1 MPRTPL
7 HALPLRGRREG
18 AAGCFLVASGSGG
31 TYPRRAS
38 GVIDD
43 TSLRDP
49 CRTARLPGLANLRS
63 VIAHSVSL
71 LYTATALY
79 GIGSSIAIAGMFA
92 RSRKAV
98 QDVAFAVMAIGF
110 VTHTLFIGTVCVRT
124 GHPPLLNLAEVAS
137 FIAWTLL
144 LIDVVLYVT
153 KRVDATAI
161 VVYPLA
167 FALLLV
173 AAIAGD
179 PFAPADASHRAP
191 LFTAHVLLST
201 VGIALLFIGF
211 GFSILA
217 TVEHRSLKGRK
228 QGRLWES
235 IPSLAICTWLS
246 DRALATGLVVY
257 TAGVAAGLIWS
268 VRTDAGLRDWGAK
281 QTGAIVAWALF
292 TLVVQSH
299 FTGILRARRTTLA
312 LSAVAFVAMVISIFG
327 IAHV

>member
-1 MPRTPL
+1 M
-7 HALPLRGRREG
+7 
-18 AAGCFLVASGSGG
+18 
-31 TYPRRAS
+31 
-38 GVIDD
+38 
-43 TSLRDP
+43 
-49 CRTARLPGLANLRS
+49 
-63 VIAHSVSL
+63 IAHSTSL

-79 GIGSSIAIAGMFA
+79 GIGTSIAIGGMFA
-92 RSRKAV
+92 RSRRAA
-98 QDVAFAVMAIGF
+98 QDVAFAIMAIGF
-110 VTHTLFIGTVCVRT
+110 VAHTMFIGTVCIRT
-124 GHPPLLNLAEVAS
+124 GHPPLLNLGEVAS
-137 FIAWTLL
+137 FIAWTVL
-144 LIDVVLYVT
+144 LIDGVLYVT

-201 VGIALLFIGF
+201 VGVALLFIGF

-217 TVEHRSLKGRK
+217 TVEHRSLKART

-235 IPSLAICTWLS
+235 IPSLAVCTWLS
-246 DRALATGLVVY
+246 DRSLATGLVIY
-257 TAGVAAGLIWS
+257 SAGVAAGLFWS
-268 VRTDAGLRDWGAK
+268 MQTNAGLRDWGAK

-299 FTGILRARRTTLA
+299 FTGILSARRTTLA
-312 LSAVAFVAMVISIFG
+312 LSAVAFIAVVISIFG